1 VPPVLDA
8 VRRGGASPSPSHPA
22 AERWLQKREA
32 TAAQASARQQRREE
46 CLRCSTQYG
55 VAAGC
60 KLTISKNGRCIKV
73 GQQTRTNVFWDG
85 VEPPVLDQ
93 VNIISVDSD
102 WVRYGQGRN
111 DRFRNVRT
119 AGGFVI
125 NATELRSVN
134 FSMQAVDVPLRFTP
148 SRRHGRRAAVLTA
161 PVPKRTR
168 CTKTLIVRLG
178 AVAGDDVCY
187 LDFSLRH
194 CLSNSTQQAYLYF

>member
-1 VPPVLDA
+1 M
-8 VRRGGASPSPSHPA
+8 
-22 AERWLQKREA
+22 LQVDR
-32 TAAQASARQQRREE
+32 
-46 CLRCSTQYG
+46 
-55 VAAGC
+55 

-85 VEPPVLDQ
+85 VEPPVLDK

-119 AGGFVI
+119 AGGVGI

>member
-1 VPPVLDA
+1 MGAASKLANKHAQMSSGMVLSHLCAVLD
-8 VRRGGASPSPSHPA
+8 
-22 AERWLQKREA
+22 K
-32 TAAQASARQQRREE
+32 
-46 CLRCSTQYG
+46 
-55 VAAGC
+55 
-60 KLTISKNGRCIKV
+60 
-73 GQQTRTNVFWDG
+73 
-85 VEPPVLDQ
+85 

-161 PVPKRTR
+161 PVPKRYKMHKDIDSEIRGR
-168 CTKTLIVRLG
+168 CW
-178 AVAGDDVCY
+178 
-187 LDFSLRH
+187 
-194 CLSNSTQQAYLYF
+194 

>member
-1 VPPVLDA
+1 MLSLA
-8 VRRGGASPSPSHPA
+8 WCALHA
-22 AERWLQKREA
+22 LEKYFA
-32 TAAQASARQQRREE
+32 
-46 CLRCSTQYG
+46 
-55 VAAGC
+55 
-60 KLTISKNGRCIKV
+60 ISKNGRCIKV

-85 VEPPVLDQ
+85 VEPPVLDK

-148 SRRHGRRAAVLTA
+148 SRRHGRRAAL
-161 PVPKRTR
+161 
-168 CTKTLIVRLG
+168 C
-178 AVAGDDVCY
+178 
-187 LDFSLRH
+187 
-194 CLSNSTQQAYLYF
+194 

>member
-1 VPPVLDA
+1 MPPVLDA

-85 VEPPVLDQ
+85 VEPPVLDK

-148 SRRHGRRAAVLTA
+148 PRLQPAEACCRLRGARSTRLRSISRSARMGVASKLANKHAQMSSGMVLSHLCL
-161 PVPKRTR
+161 TR
-168 CTKTLIVRLG
+168 
-178 AVAGDDVCY
+178 
-187 LDFSLRH
+187 
-194 CLSNSTQQAYLYF
+194 

>member
-1 VPPVLDA
+1 
-8 VRRGGASPSPSHPA
+8 
-22 AERWLQKREA
+22 
-32 TAAQASARQQRREE
+32 
-46 CLRCSTQYG
+46 

-85 VEPPVLDQ
+85 VEPPVLDK

-134 FSMQAVDVPLRFTP
+134 FSACKLWMCRCDLH
-148 SRRHGRRAAVLTA
+148 RHGDTAGVLL
-161 PVPKRTR
+161 
-168 CTKTLIVRLG
+168 C
-178 AVAGDDVCY
+178 
-187 LDFSLRH
+187 
-194 CLSNSTQQAYLYF
+194 

>member
-1 VPPVLDA
+1 MLSLA
-8 VRRGGASPSPSHPA
+8 WCALHA
-22 AERWLQKREA
+22 LEK
-32 TAAQASARQQRREE
+32 
-46 CLRCSTQYG
+46 YF
-55 VAAGC
+55 
-60 KLTISKNGRCIKV
+60 TISKNGRCIKV

-85 VEPPVLDQ
+85 VEPPVLDK

-178 AVAGDDVCY
+178 AVAGDAVCY